1 MKIRFNKTF
10 GKHYRIGWWCV
21 FAIIPMITIARVS
34 DVIAEIPVYCLNIK
48 WLVWEIKIN
57 NCKSY

>member
-1 MKIRFNKTF
+1 MKIRINKTF
-10 GKHYRIGWWCV
+10 GKHPTISWWCV
-21 FAIIPMITIARVS
+21 FAITPLITIGRVA
-34 DVIAEIPVYCLNIK
+34 DFVTEIPVYVLSIR

>member
-1 MKIRFNKTF
+1 MKIKIIKTF
-10 GKHYRIGWWCV
+10 GKHPNIGWWGT
-21 FAIIPMITIARVS
+21 FTITPMITIGRVC
-34 DVIAEIPVYCLNIK
+34 DIVTETPVYALNIK